1 MNPYTRHPILYED
14 NAMVVIHKPSGVL
27 SHPNV
32 KGQPAAYEG
41 PYDPDRRIFQTP
53 AGPLW
58 LIHRLDQETS
68 GILLAA
74 KTPESAKIF
83 RTSFEKKEVEKD
95 YVVLVAR
102 KPLPPQGR
110 WSDFLAEKKRAGG
123 IKVFVTKGPKP
134 NALLHYITKDFY
146 PRTNLAL
153 IEVRLVTGK
162 THQIRVQAAYHGHP
176 VAGDRVYGNF
186 VVNKELRHHL
196 GLTRLFL
203 HAWRIKIRHPSS
215 SKILD
220 IETALPEELEK
231 ALERA
236 Q

>member
-1 MNPYTRHPILYED
+1 MNLHDTSSFTKTTRWSSFINCP
-14 NAMVVIHKPSGVL
+14 AFFS
-27 SHPNV
+27 SNV
-32 KGQPAAYEG
+32 KGQPATWG

-146 PRTNLAL
+146 PGQTSR
-153 IEVRLVTGK
+153 
-162 THQIRVQAAYHGHP
+162 
-176 VAGDRVYGNF
+176 
-186 VVNKELRHHL
+186 
-196 GLTRLFL
+196 
-203 HAWRIKIRHPSS
+203 
-215 SKILD
+215 
-220 IETALPEELEK
+220 
-231 ALERA
+231 
-236 Q
+236 